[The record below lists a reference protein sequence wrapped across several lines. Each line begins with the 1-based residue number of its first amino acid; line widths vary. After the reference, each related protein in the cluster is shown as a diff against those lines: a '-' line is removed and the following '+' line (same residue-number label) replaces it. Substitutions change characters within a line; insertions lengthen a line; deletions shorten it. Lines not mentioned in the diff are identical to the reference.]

1 MWLERL
7 LEARDENVCAK
18 VTVHTLRS
26 VIKKRKPGTSSC
38 DGVTAEVWT
47 ALPGVALKS
56 LAEDF
61 TRILRE
67 LDLPEEWTEVSACL
81 IPTTPAPKEL
91 KSYRPVSSSAS
102 VRKLCGYTWM
112 ELLPKLEFKTFQ
124 TAFI

>member
-1 MWLERL
+1 MWVERL
-7 LEARDENVCAK
+7 LEARDESVCAK

-26 VIKKRKPGTSSC
+26 VIKKWKPGTSSC

-67 LDLPEEWTEVSACL
+67 LDIPEEWTEVSACL
-81 IPTTPAPKEL
+81 IPKTPAPKEL
-91 KSYRPVSSSAS
+91 KSYLPVLAS

-112 ELLPKLEFKTFQ
+112 ELLPKLEFRTFQ